1 MLSFP
6 PVFAVYPLWF
16 YLKVSRDVSK
26 VVNGS
31 RGEGVSVDEVGVGLV
46 VEGRGG
52 GISGP
57 PALRLNHRATV

>member
-1 MLSFP
+1 M
-6 PVFAVYPLWF
+6 
-16 YLKVSRDVSK
+16 
-26 VVNGS
+26 
-31 RGEGVSVDEVGVGLV
+31 SVDEVGVGLV

>member
-16 YLKVSRDVSK
+16 YLKASRDVSK

-46 VEGRGG
+46 VEGREGLGG
-52 GISGP
+52 RGGFLDLPSSG
-57 PALRLNHRATV
+57 